1 MGTIKS
7 YVQEGTVTNAATIT
21 PGATRDIGGEP
32 WELDNITAKMIS
44 QAKQGCQ
51 KNAGTMTWASHTTLN
66 AAVSKMSN
74 PVITSMVR
82 LVGQRGMGPCKIK
95 AVRMHRWTQKH

>member
-1 MGTIKS
+1 MDMH
-7 YVQEGTVTNAATIT
+7 VQEGTVTNAATIT
-21 PGATRDIGGEP
+21 PGATRGHKKVTRFLTPLG
-32 WELDNITAKMIS
+32 TAKVIS

-66 AAVSKMSN
+66 AAVSKMFN

-95 AVRMHRWTQKH
+95 AVRMHRWTQKP